1 MIAATFSDPLFLL
14 GLVLMFAVLLGAAT
28 ERVGV
33 PWITGCI
40 VAGVLLGPSLLGLLK
55 STALHDFG
63 VFLQASL
70 ALIAFSIGSRLT
82 LPKLSA
88 IGASIAWL
96 TVLQL
101 LAPMILVLVA
111 LAAIGVSWPT
121 AIIAAAV
128 APATAP
134 TTTYA
139 IVQRRKASGLFVDR
153 ALGILAINDAA
164 TILIFSVVS
173 AAIVAWLGAE
183 TANGGAFFALGRAAL
198 QEGLSLATGAVFGV
212 VYILLYAVV
221 ADGRPGSEDRMRAM
235 LYALLLLAVGA
246 AVALKLSHLMTPL
259 AMGVTIANGGKAAE
273 QLGKRALG
281 DIEQPLYMVF
291 FVLAGAHLPVGDLAK
306 GAMLAAAAAYV
317 LARVGGKYFGVFF
330 GALLL
335 RLDSE
340 TRRYLGLCF
349 PSQGGAAMGL
359 VLACAGSSAA
369 RALAPDAQGQ
379 IDLAVSIVLLGV
391 LLSQLFG
398 PIVIDYAIRRGAGA
412 ETPPEALP
420 ERARHRETRNERV

>member
-28 ERVGV
+28 EQVGV

-183 TANGGAFFALGRAAL
+183 TANGGAFSR
-198 QEGLSLATGAVFGV
+198 
-212 VYILLYAVV
+212 
-221 ADGRPGSEDRMRAM
+221 
-235 LYALLLLAVGA
+235 
-246 AVALKLSHLMTPL
+246 
-259 AMGVTIANGGKAAE
+259 
-273 QLGKRALG
+273 
-281 DIEQPLYMVF
+281 
-291 FVLAGAHLPVGDLAK
+291 
-306 GAMLAAAAAYV
+306 
-317 LARVGGKYFGVFF
+317 
-330 GALLL
+330 
-335 RLDSE
+335 
-340 TRRYLGLCF
+340 
-349 PSQGGAAMGL
+349 
-359 VLACAGSSAA
+359 SAA
-369 RALAPDAQGQ
+369 PYCKRGCRSRQAPCSASS
-379 IDLAVSIVLLGV
+379 ISCCTPSSRTAV
-391 LLSQLFG
+391 
-398 PIVIDYAIRRGAGA
+398 
-412 ETPPEALP
+412 
-420 ERARHRETRNERV
+420 RARRTGCGRCSTRCFCSPSGQPSR